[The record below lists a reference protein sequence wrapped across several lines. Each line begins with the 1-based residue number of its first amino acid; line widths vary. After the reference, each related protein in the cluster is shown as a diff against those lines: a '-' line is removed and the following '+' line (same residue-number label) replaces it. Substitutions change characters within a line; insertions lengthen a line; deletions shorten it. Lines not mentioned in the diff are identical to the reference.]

1 MSSFADISS
10 WAWLIQLF
18 LIIAALLIAN
28 LIRCNVPLFRRSLLP
43 SALLAGLLI
52 LCLKPLSFFNE
63 LVDRHVME
71 IITYHALGLG
81 FVAMALKNKKI
92 KSSTTTMKVVETG
105 AVTASTYILQ
115 GLAGLLI
122 TIPLFLWWKGSN
134 MFYSGGMLLPMGYG
148 QGPGQALNFGV
159 TFSDWAADQ
168 GIAFFGKDFG
178 LSIAAMGFIVG
189 SLVGV
194 VYMNVLRRRG
204 KLKVADGT
212 YVEKYTLEDY
222 ESEGEIPH
230 SESIDKLTVQ
240 LCLVLLVYAMVFLLM
255 YGIQQLDLG
264 NFGVKTLKPLVWG
277 FNFLWGTLFGVLV
290 KWIIGRLRK
299 SNLMQREYINNYTLD
314 RIAGTCFDF
323 MIVAGTAA
331 IDFHNLR
338 AIWLPL
344 LLVCALGAL
353 VTFWYV
359 LRCCRKLYPDYTY
372 EAFFSMF
379 GMLTGTASNGMI
391 LLREIDPRFETPA
404 ANNLVLQTIPALAFG
419 FPVLL
424 LMGFAPQ
431 SLTNTFISVG
441 IMVVALAIFALF
453 IFRKPRK
460 GNGERKTESGKQSI
474 GTVAV
479 LAVLLTATASVSAQE
494 NEKHVRTGW
503 NFGVLPSVAFDADL
517 GFQYGAL
524 TNIYYFGDG
533 STYPEY
539 LHSFYAEAAYTT
551 KHFGIFR
558 GSYDSK
564 YLIPNHRLSVDLTYL
579 PDQMCDFY
587 GFNGYE
593 SYYNPAYSNQDDAAY
608 LTRAYYKYRRDL
620 FRFSADLQGE
630 IHKPWYWNV
639 GLGVLHFAVGPV
651 DVDRLNKFTKDEDKK
666 LPDTTTLFDRYVLHS
681 YIRPDEATGGT
692 HPYVHG
698 GITFDTRDRQ
708 QNPRRGIHA
717 DAFLTYY
724 AGIGSMSNYNNL
736 KFNAAWRHYLPIVA
750 NRLTLAYRVGTQ
762 LTIAGDCPFYLNT
775 YLNQLYM
782 QRVVYEGLGGANSVR
797 GIMRNRILAPGV
809 AFANLELRTQIFS
822 FKVGKN
828 QFYVGLNP
836 FVDAGMVVQPYDDV
850 PTDPILYE
858 LADPTPGNIS
868 PFVDNSRLHSLHLS
882 GGCGLKLAM
891 NDNFVLSIDWA
902 TAFDKQDNGKFS
914 NLYIKMGYMF

>member
-18 LIIAALLIAN
+18 LIIAALLVAN

-52 LCLKPLSFFNE
+52 LCLKPLNFFNE

-460 GNGERKTESGKQSI
+460 GNAERKTENTERNIGK
-474 GTVAV
+474 VVV
-479 LAVLLTATASVSAQE
+479 LAILLAATTGVSAQE
-494 NEKHVRTGW
+494 NDKHVRTGW

-558 GSYDSK
+558 TSYDSK

-593 SYYNPAYSNQDDAAY
+593 SHYNPAYSNQDDAAY
-608 LTRAYYKYRRDL
+608 LTRAFYKYRRDL

-630 IHKPWYWNV
+630 IHKPWFWNV
-639 GLGVLHFAVGPV
+639 GVGILHFNVGSV

-666 LPDTTTLFDRYVLHS
+666 LPDTVTLFDRYVEYG
-681 YIRPDEATGGT
+681 YISADESSGGT
-692 HPYVHG
+692 HPYIHG
-698 GITFDTRDRQ
+698 GITYDTRDRQ

-736 KFNAAWRHYLPIVA
+736 KFNAAWRHYLPIIA

-762 LTIAGDCPFYLNT
+762 LTLAGDCPFYLNT

-836 FVDAGMVVQPYDDV
+836 FVDAGMVVQPDESVV
-850 PTDPILYE
+850 PDPIQYNPVTGYW
-858 LADPTPGNIS
+858 D
-868 PFVDNSRLHSLHLS
+868 DSRLHSLHLS